1 MWKGVGRYNA
11 NLRGEKATVYE
22 GGIRSPFFAR
32 WVGQLPAGKTLDVPA
47 SHIDVL
53 PTLLDLCDV
62 PLPEGPALDGRSL
75 APFLKAERGDPPDR
89 TRFFWSD
96 APKTGVGPRLGLNRR
111 NYAVRRGPW
120 KLVGGQE
127 LFDLSR
133 DPYEQKNLAERQPG
147 RVKELQEAF
156 DRWAQEV
163 VPSEDLV
170 RLPVPVSGE
179 DTPSI
184 MSNMFRGGTVI
195 DIAWA
200 RLHGQGLRYGYDK
213 LIRDKITGWEDP
225 NDFIRWH
232 LDVGR
237 AGRYEVI
244 LQYGCGVADAGSRI
258 RIASGDARVEFV
270 VEPTSA
276 VDVWRTQGVGFL
288 HLKPGR
294 TTLDIRVLSKPG
306 KSVMDLHELRLR
318 RIGDI

>member
-1 MWKGVGRYNA
+1 MGA
-11 NLRGEKATVYE
+11 
-22 GGIRSPFFAR
+22 GG
-32 WVGQLPAGKTLDVPA
+32 G
-47 SHIDVL
+47 
-53 PTLLDLCDV
+53 
-62 PLPEGPALDGRSL
+62 PE
-75 APFLKAERGDPPDR
+75 
-89 TRFFWSD
+89 
-96 APKTGVGPRLGLNRR
+96 
-111 NYAVRRGPW
+111 
-120 KLVGGQE
+120 
-127 LFDLSR
+127 
-133 DPYEQKNLAERQPG
+133 
-147 RVKELQEAF
+147 
-156 DRWAQEV
+156 
-163 VPSEDLV
+163 SEDLV
-170 RLPVPVSGE
+170 AAPRSRDRRGHPVDHVE
-179 DTPSI
+179 YV
-184 MSNMFRGGTVI
+184 FRGGTVI

-258 RIASGDARVEFV
+258 RIASGDARIEFV

-288 HLKPGR
+288 GLKPGL

-318 RIGDI
+318 RVGETRSIADGVKQHAPLDEIRRPMG